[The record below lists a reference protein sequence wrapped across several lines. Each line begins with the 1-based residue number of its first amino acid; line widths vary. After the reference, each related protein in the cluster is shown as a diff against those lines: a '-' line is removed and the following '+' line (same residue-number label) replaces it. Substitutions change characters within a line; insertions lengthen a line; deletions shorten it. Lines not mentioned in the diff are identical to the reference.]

1 MAVPVTAGSH
11 AIEVQ
16 WTATRDVIAGREVSA
31 VALLALAVVAM
42 LERTRASRMIT
53 KMQESVREIR
63 DSGAELIDRALDR
76 LLPGPDQA
84 PVSIHRAMR
93 HSVFAGGK
101 RLRPVLCMEA
111 ARMIACSGQLPPG
124 VEELGAAI
132 EMLHTY
138 SLIHDD
144 LPALD
149 NDDLRRGKPTC
160 HVVFGEAI
168 AILAGDALQTQAYE
182 VLAGMRCPA
191 PQTVEIVRS
200 IAQATGTVEGMI
212 GGQVMDLEAEEHK
225 PTPELVEA
233 IHRAKTGALIRVS
246 LITGGIYAGGGA
258 DDIERL
264 REFGRKAGLA
274 FQIMDDVLDVTQN
287 SSQLGKTAGKD
298 VASEKATWPAV
309 YGVAQSVKDAER
321 LVDEAFTQLTSYGE
335 RADRLKAV
343 ARYLVERQELIWP
356 SPKKM
361 FMQALTGLLRSGN
374 PGEHRRPGI
383 DLQGHAD
390 PGRKLQTG
398 VSQAARGSGDD
409 DDLAGLPGPR
419 HHHGTGA

>member
-1 MAVPVTAGSH
+1 
-11 AIEVQ
+11 
-16 WTATRDVIAGREVSA
+16 
-31 VALLALAVVAM
+31 
-42 LERTRASRMIT
+42 MIT
-53 KMQESVREIR
+53 KMQENVQEILAH
-63 DSGAELIDRALDR
+63 GAEDIDHALDR
-76 LLPGPDQA
+76 LLPGPEVA

-101 RLRPVLCMEA
+101 RLRPVLCAEA
-111 ARMIACSGQLPPG
+111 ARMIAGSLPPG

-160 HVVFGEAI
+160 HVVYGEAM

-182 VLAGMRCPA
+182 VLARLRCPA
-191 PQTVEIVRS
+191 PQTVEIVRF

-225 PTPELVEA
+225 PTAELVEA

-246 LITGGIYAGGGA
+246 LMAGGIYAGGA
-258 DDIERL
+258 EEDIQRL

-274 FQIMDDVLDVTQN
+274 FQIMDDVLDVTQD

-321 LVDEAFTQLTSYGE
+321 LVDEAFTQLTGYGE

-343 ARYLVERQELIWP
+343 ARYLVER
-356 SPKKM
+356 K
-361 FMQALTGLLRSGN
+361 N
-374 PGEHRRPGI
+374 
-383 DLQGHAD
+383 
-390 PGRKLQTG
+390 
-398 VSQAARGSGDD
+398 
-409 DDLAGLPGPR
+409 
-419 HHHGTGA
+419 